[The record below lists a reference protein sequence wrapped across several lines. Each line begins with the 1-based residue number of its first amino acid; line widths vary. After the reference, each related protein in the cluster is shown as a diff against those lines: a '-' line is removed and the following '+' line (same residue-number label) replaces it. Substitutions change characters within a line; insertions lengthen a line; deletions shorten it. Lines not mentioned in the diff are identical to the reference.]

1 MTRGGEG
8 EAEAGLP
15 RGGGA
20 MVARAELTVRSSQRR
35 CCSAILAGR
44 ISVVGG
50 GREVNKEARGEI
62 F

>member
-15 RGGGA
+15 RGGA

-35 CCSAILAGR
+35 CCSAILAGH